1 MNAQRGIRSL
11 TNRVQRHQFHRLVI
25 IVPDVPS
32 DECEHVS
39 VCPTRPV
46 SGRAAL
52 TPLSESSV
60 TVDLDVVPAGEAAF
74 LVEMVKERGMN
85 GGELL

>member
-1 MNAQRGIRSL
+1 MKQPANPTTVL
-11 TNRVQRHQFHRLVI
+11 LVL
-25 IVPDVPS
+25 S

-52 TPLSESSV
+52 APLSESSV
-60 TVDLDVVPAGEAAF
+60 TVDLEALPAGEAAF
-74 LVEMVKERGMN
+74 LVEMVEDRGMN
-85 GGELL
+85 GCELL